1 MILKHLKTNKP
12 AGEKEKAYIKA
23 IFEGRT
29 DGTTTKKPMVKLD
42 NIIAEAMLEEKLK
55 RKNGNI

>member
-23 IFEGRT
+23 IFDGRANEPET
-29 DGTTTKKPMVKLD
+29 EKPMVKLD
-42 NIIAEAMLEEKLK
+42 NIKEITINYDGKFPP
-55 RKNGNI
+55 R

>member
-23 IFEGRT
+23 IFEGRV
-29 DGTTTKKPMVKLD
+29 DKSIIEESAVKLD
-42 NIIAEAMLEEKLK
+42 NIKEITVDYDGKFPP
-55 RKNGNI
+55 R

>member
-23 IFEGRT
+23 IFDERANEP
-29 DGTTTKKPMVKLD
+29 GTEKPMVKLD
-42 NIIAEAMLEEKLK
+42 NIKEITINYDGKFPP
-55 RKNGNI
+55 R

>member
-29 DGTTTKKPMVKLD
+29 DRTTTEKPMVKLD
-42 NIIAEAMLEEKLK
+42 NIKEITINYDGKFPP
-55 RKNGNI
+55 R

>member
-23 IFEGRT
+23 IF
-29 DGTTTKKPMVKLD
+29 DGKNDWNHEVEKPMVKLD
-42 NIIAEAMLEEKLK
+42 NIKEITVDYDGKFPP
-55 RKNGNI
+55 R

>member
-23 IFEGRT
+23 IFDERANEPET
-29 DGTTTKKPMVKLD
+29 EKPMVKLD
-42 NIIAEAMLEEKLK
+42 NIKEITINYDGKFPP
-55 RKNGNI
+55 R